1 MTIVILVIRVE
12 TMNNIKTAISIEA
25 PLLQR
30 ANALASELNI
40 SRSRLIALALE
51 EFLQQ
56 YDNAKLLES
65 INAVYGQ
72 PPSLEEQKEED
83 LIREA
88 MLRIHYELVA
98 DEPW

>member
-1 MTIVILVIRVE
+1 MSH
-12 TMNNIKTAISIEA
+12 IKTAISIEE

-51 EFLQQ
+51 EFLKQ

-72 PPSLEEQKEED
+72 PLSREEQKEEE
-83 LIREA
+83 LRREA

-98 DEPW
+98 DDPW